1 MSPRDLELS
10 GRTRPGPLP
19 FPMIAEQITSN
30 VDFSP
35 AQLKQIALMNLA
47 YFKSLAELDLEYVDK
62 LYKMIDD
69 ISLMG

>member
-19 FPMIAEQITSN
+19 FPLIAEQITAN
-30 VDFSP
+30 VEFSP
-35 AQLKQIALMNLA
+35 AQLKQITLMNLA
-47 YFKSLAELDLEYVDK
+47 YFKAVAELDLEYVAK

-69 ISLMG
+69 ISLKG